1 MSFAAVAPDKPS
13 APVHEIVGIYE
24 TDEELDIAITDL
36 IDAGFSSRQFGLM
49 ARKDA
54 VREQLNE
61 VYREVSTL
69 PEAPLHQLE
78 FVGKHATHSNIAL
91 RLGGLGSLKSS
102 PDSSEVVASRS
113 VLLGAALAVVTGKI
127 KRFPS
132 GIAALTKLPQS
143 NPTTE
148 PQPIQPIAEAL
159 VDDRLLLMVSE
170 PSTKKMSIAKEVL
183 ELSDSLDEGIISIAA
198 NMQAS
203 HAEISS

>member
-1 MSFAAVAPDKPS
+1 MSFAAVAPGNTS
-13 APVHEIVGIYE
+13 TPVHEIVGIYE

-36 IDAGFSSRQFGLM
+36 IDAGFSSSQFGLM
-49 ARKDA
+49 ARKNA

-61 VYREVSTL
+61 VYREVSSL

-78 FVGKHATHSNIAL
+78 FVGKRATHSNIPL

-102 PDSSEVVASRS
+102 PNSGEVVASRS

-132 GIAALTKLPQS
+132 GIAALTKLTKT
-143 NPTTE
+143 NACTE
-148 PQPIQPIAEAL
+148 SQPIQPIAEAL

-170 PSTKKMSIAKEVL
+170 PSARKMSMAKEVL
-183 ELSDSLDEGIISIAA
+183 ELSDSLDEGIISVEASI
-198 NMQAS
+198 QAS
-203 HAEISS
+203 QAKGSL